1 MFHVLPIDSNQR
13 FCKRFN
19 NVSIDSEEFP
29 EVNRMFSS
37 KGKTF
42 QKTYDLQQSHQTIR
56 CFYFVTIVTFR
67 GNKFYRKIIQTNQK
81 TLQES
86 FTRNNIIIIGIVYFL
101 FLFLPLYASSFTSSR
116 NKYFP
121 NVRKFCNYLAKLN
134 LRSLRYKKY
143 AI

>member
-1 MFHVLPIDSNQR
+1 
-13 FCKRFN
+13 
-19 NVSIDSEEFP
+19 
-29 EVNRMFSS
+29 MFSS
-37 KGKTF
+37 KDKTF

-56 CFYFVTIVTFR
+56 CFYFVTIVTIR

-116 NKYFP
+116 NKYFA

-143 AI
+143 TI